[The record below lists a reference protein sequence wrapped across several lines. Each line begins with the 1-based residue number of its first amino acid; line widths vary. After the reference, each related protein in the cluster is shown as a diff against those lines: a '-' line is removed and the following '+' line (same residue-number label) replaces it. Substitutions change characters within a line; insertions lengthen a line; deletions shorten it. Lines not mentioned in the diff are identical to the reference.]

1 VLLGSGIFSRFLRQR
16 LTPRIPAESP
26 KRFASACIRL
36 LSPQRQTNPIAPLFR
51 TRLAPQMLPHPRSF
65 IHPASYAP
73 SIVHRSHRFSPSPLP
88 RSLRLAPSKSRSYAT
103 SRPEAGANGAG
114 GTGGLPLGQI
124 NLGAGKTTQKGVAIK
139 DDITKSWR
147 ELSVPQKIVRTGTQ
161 TTNFAVVV
169 VAVGVLVSIPG
180 LYSLLPG
187 PACRGILDLGFLID
201 EVSVGA
207 CVRGLT
213 CCRE

>member
-1 VLLGSGIFSRFLRQR
+1 
-16 LTPRIPAESP
+16 
-26 KRFASACIRL
+26 
-36 LSPQRQTNPIAPLFR
+36 
-51 TRLAPQMLPHPRSF
+51 MLPHPRSF

-103 SRPEAGANGAG
+103 SRPDAGASGAG
-114 GTGGLPLGQI
+114 GTGGIPLGQI

-169 VAVGVLVSIPG
+169 VAVGVLVFT
-180 LYSLLPG
+180 LNL
-187 PACRGILDLGFLID
+187 
-201 EVSVGA
+201 
-207 CVRGLT
+207 
-213 CCRE
+213 